1 MSLSARFLSSP
12 DAESLRHGSINSTL
26 KMVRSDKLELLWLQL
41 PFILSS
47 VIHYIDRGGGVAS
60 PAARRRTPSLRMRER
75 SVLGCNPK
83 MSAAP
88 FGPSIRQFV

>member
-1 MSLSARFLSSP
+1 MFLSARFLP
-12 DAESLRHGSINSTL
+12 PPEAESLRYGSIKSTL
-26 KMVRSDKLELLWLQL
+26 KMVRSDKLELLWLSC
-41 PFILSS
+41 LSFCRA
-47 VIHYIDRGGGVAS
+47 VIHYVDRGAGVAS

-75 SVLGCNPK
+75 NVLGCNPK